1 METDDDGCY
10 FIDRDPTHFR
20 YVLNFLRDSHIEVP
34 IADKNLI
41 MELLV
46 EAEFYQ
52 IDGLI
57 SLLTRGL
64 KDTSPDCSGANEDEI
79 NSFVPDF
86 SFLKKGKEGR
96 TCPLLA
102 VCDGTRDTR
111 STIPSSTT
119 RIHSRP
125 TFQPA
130 PH

>member
-1 METDDDGCY
+1 MVNPYRPPPFT
-10 FIDRDPTHFR
+10 DRDPTHFR
-20 YVLNFLRDSHIEVP
+20 YVLNFLRDSHIEARQPVKVGDWLTYPQVP

-86 SFLKKGKEGR
+86 SFLKKGYE
-96 TCPLLA
+96 
-102 VCDGTRDTR
+102 
-111 STIPSSTT
+111 SSRVATLPYK
-119 RIHSRP
+119 IS
-125 TFQPA
+125 
-130 PH
+130 